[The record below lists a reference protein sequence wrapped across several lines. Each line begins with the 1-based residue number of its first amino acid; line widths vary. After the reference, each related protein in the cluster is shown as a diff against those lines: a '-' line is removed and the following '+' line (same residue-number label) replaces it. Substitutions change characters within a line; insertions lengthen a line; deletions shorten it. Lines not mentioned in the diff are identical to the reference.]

1 VLLRACDMVV
11 LTEAKVRRPAAEFTD
26 AERKRLSQLLEQYRD
41 LVRRTA
47 CGEEIGKRDEQ
58 VAAAVLEALWLVEG
72 CWRRDVAAWREMVAV
87 RSRLAKL
94 RATATAED
102 EVKSGLAGLA
112 ELKASASSGR
122 RLFASADPTL
132 FRLRHREQ
140 ELEVVHPHLFCSVEA
155 AAFLR
160 WDCARRASRW

>member
-1 VLLRACDMVV
+1 MVV

-72 CWRRDVAAWREMVAV
+72 WRRDVAAWREMV
-87 RSRLAKL
+87 AKL

-112 ELKASASSGR
+112 ELKASASGGR

-160 WDCARRASRW
+160 WDCARRVSRW